1 MLAANLAYLFNILI
15 LIGYFLLYQDS
26 TTWPNQFLWW
36 AWLPYVAYI
45 WFHHFADGM
54 QNTTRNIARIYLIKN
69 EGMYYD
75 KHLVVPIQTAMIPN
89 SMLSMII
96 LWGIIHIVSF
106 SVLLFFQ
113 GWGTALVAEF
123 VLIIFGGFIPIN
135 YQSHLK
141 RVHKYLQNLGPKE
154 TLVFQMVGISTEKLT
169 ELLYQ
174 AISERRNPQL
184 WWGVVLRDAY
194 KEIMEDLTSC
204 SDGYSRN
211 SNGSAHDQI
220 KATKRR
226 N

>member
-1 MLAANLAYLFNILI
+1 MLAVNLAYLFNILI

-45 WFHHFADGM
+45 WFHHFGDGM

-113 GWGTALVAEF
+113 GWGTVLVAEF

-174 AISERRNPQL
+174 AISERKNPQL

-204 SDGYSRN
+204 SDGHSRN
-211 SNGSAHDQI
+211 SNCSAHD
-220 KATKRR
+220 
-226 N
+226 